1 MASLADYLGTKSH
14 SAMAAVPQ
22 DIKELEE
29 AVAGLSVQPKR
40 QPKKKGGKPS
50 KQGGKL
56 CYKHEKYRDQACKC
70 ADSGRCMWS

>member
-14 SAMAAVPQ
+14 SAVAAVPQ

-56 CYKHEKYRDQACKC
+56 C
-70 ADSGRCMWS
+70 